1 MEKVDID
8 TLRSLS
14 SKWSLGGDKR
24 LLDLLQN
31 IHHKVVTNCTETN
44 TKLDELIN
52 KLDIA
57 SIDLQ
62 NVNNKFMALSNT
74 QFIER
79 RVYDDDVDIAPLV
92 EPPKEPPKIIDPNEE
107 LEKLKKSLQ
116 IFESMHEVVQILDS
130 DSSDDE
136 EEERLVLKP
145 KNVYA
150 DRPLPYIIGSDL
162 WRTKWHAGLVVEDSD
177 TDSAASKHEP
187 QEEYSDSEPEV
198 TDTQTDKH
206 IEKDTWISSSPS
218 AEASVSTSLTKPAK
232 PADIAAELAR
242 RLGGDMI
249 PPPPPMEAMPEPT
262 TTKVYRPEQPTTATI
277 FSNEPPPLDQVE
289 SDSEDDIFAELHRN
303 RYTHNDRTQ
312 PVANVVDELFGNVE
326 SKQSNTKNTKALF
339 DDDSESELFGD
350 KPKIKEKSPE
360 IAEESVKK
368 PVGGISLFGSNK
380 HSISIGAAILKR
392 QQPKSSDEEIDNS
405 ESPKKSNVAILKP
418 SENLTTNIP
427 VVTKDTQEKVSSQ
440 NNNKDIIEHLFTK
453 PKSKNTNNKTKQET
467 KEKIPEKKVDLFTD
481 DLFDDIDD
489 IFTSKI
495 TKTPDTRVKEKLFDS
510 DDDLF
515 NEKIISKPKE
525 SQAKRSLVFSDSD
538 DDLFKETDTKNII
551 KNSTAVDKEEMNKN
565 GSNAIV
571 QTPKLILEKEINKP
585 KSNKNENNDLFNKND
600 LTKEVVNKKD
610 TNKEFSSKLENN
622 VRNEGASLISSD
634 IPGESMLDSNKDT
647 KNNEEEAKTSSKDKN
662 NKFESILDAESDDD
676 LFKNNTV
683 SNRIKVSGLK
693 TNIFDD
699 DSEDELFGNV
709 LPISNKQVPQTK
721 NNLNINETIENRT
734 NIIDSLEKVD
744 SQASISNATSYTL
757 VTDEVVKSTTESTNV
772 SLLNDESDEELFGDK
787 SKNPTIEDTNHS
799 MLEDKALSE
808 FTNGMKNEMSQHT
821 TFQDRMLEP
830 KERGSTTSE
839 DKKSLQISYTDD
851 TVNTDFRSPL
861 VFNDDE
867 MDELL
872 TSNTKTS
879 KNIIENTS
887 DNKKQQDM
895 YLNPSE
901 NLMES
906 IINTNETN
914 ELLKSESEGV
924 CKEILQPSLPVS
936 SQSDGDILR
945 NEYNKLGFH
954 EEILKESKIV
964 YDVEEDENTFTEPL
978 DREID
983 KETSPFSDIF
993 NDVPPEFE
1001 KPKEPK
1007 RSKNVNAL
1015 FDDDSDD
1022 ETMFFKKSSDV
1033 NDELP
1038 SPDYTQERFSLFH
1051 DEPPSIEVDLTA
1063 KSSSTHNVEEIIK
1076 NSRTDLNI
1084 ETNLESSQNF
1094 KEIET
1099 TNVDCNIKN
1108 IVQNDFGT
1116 NADEFPQSLES
1127 SIRSTNA
1134 MIADKIIKLQ
1144 TDVNKTI
1151 EGEIKEKSIGKL
1163 KPVHFNINVNT
1174 LLPGVA
1180 HKKPKLV
1187 EELDGSASSKAENS
1201 EFEKKSINF
1210 KEKDSAILDNKLSK
1224 ERARIPVKRR
1234 PSTRR
1239 ARKEAARKS
1248 GIDFGDSIDSTDNSS
1263 SIDEPNKDNKTEDTN
1278 KNVTEV
1284 ESIKKYNSD
1293 ANTESSKSTTK
1304 VVYILNDED
1313 IFSDDNKNVEPNS
1326 NSQDLKS
1333 QTNYNNFGTP
1343 STIEKDKNQ
1352 NGIDKKSLFDLS
1364 DSETELFG
1372 AKKSYVTP
1380 KTKLFDSDTDDDDD
1394 LFGSKKETTVK
1405 EQKQN
1410 LLFSDESDGEL
1421 FSTSKQGKKVSKK
1434 PSEPVFE
1441 DPLSMLNQGDS

>member
-1 MEKVDID
+1 MEKVDLD

-31 IHHKVVTNCTETN
+31 IHHKVVTKCTETN
-44 TKLDELIN
+44 TKLNELIN
-52 KLDIA
+52 KLDTA

-79 RVYDDDVDIAPLV
+79 RVYDDDVDIAPPV

-116 IFESMHEVVQILDS
+116 TFESMHEVVQILDS

-136 EEERLVLKP
+136 DEERLVLKP

-150 DRPLPYIIGSDL
+150 NRPLPYIIGSEL

-187 QEEYSDSEPEV
+187 EEEYSDSEPEV

-218 AEASVSTSLTKPAK
+218 AEASVSTSLNKPAK

-262 TTKVYRPEQPTTATI
+262 TKKVYRPEQPTTATI
-277 FSNEPPPLDQVE
+277 FSNEPPPLDQVQ
-289 SDSEDDIFAELHRN
+289 SDSDEDIFAELHRN

-312 PVANVVDELFGNVE
+312 PVANVVDELFGNVSKE
-326 SKQSNTKNTKALF
+326 SSTKNTQVLC
-339 DDDSESELFGD
+339 DEDSESELFAE
-350 KPKIKEKSPE
+350 KPQIKEKSPE
-360 IAEESVKK
+360 IAEESIVKK

-392 QQPKSSDEEIDNS
+392 QQPKSSDEESDNS
-405 ESPKKSNVAILKP
+405 ESPKKSDIAKPKP
-418 SENLTTNIP
+418 SENSITNIP
-427 VVTKDTQEKVSSQ
+427 VVPKDTQEKFSSQ
-440 NNNKDIIEHLFTK
+440 SSNKDIIEHLFAK
-453 PKSKNTNNKTKQET
+453 PKSKNTKNKTTKQET
-467 KEKIPEKKVDLFTD
+467 KEKIPDKKVDLFTD

-495 TKTPDTRVKEKLFDS
+495 TKTPDTRGKEKLFDS

-515 NEKIISKPKE
+515 NEKVISKPQV

-538 DDLFKETDTKNII
+538 DDLFNETNTTKI
-551 KNSTAVDKEEMNKN
+551 KNNSTTVDKEVINKN
-565 GSNAIV
+565 GANAV
-571 QTPKLILEKEINKP
+571 DETPKPILEKEINTS
-585 KSNKNENNDLFNKND
+585 KSNKNENNYLFNNKD

-610 TNKEFSSKLENN
+610 TNKELNSKIENN
-622 VRNEGASLISSD
+622 VRNERVLLISSD
-634 IPGESMLDSNKDT
+634 FPLEIDNDT
-647 KNNEEEAKTSSKDKN
+647 KNNKEEPKKSSKDKN

-683 SNRIKVSGLK
+683 SDRIKVSSLK
-693 TNIFDD
+693 TSIFDD

-709 LPISNKQVPQTK
+709 LPISNKEMPQTK

-744 SQASISNATSYTL
+744 SQASISNATLYPI
-757 VTDEVVKSTTESTNV
+757 VPEEVVKTTEKTNV
-772 SLLNDESDEELFGDK
+772 SLFNDESDKELFGDK
-787 SKNPTIEDTNHS
+787 NENPTIEDTKSS
-799 MLEDKALSE
+799 MLEDTVLSN
-808 FTNGMKNEMSQHT
+808 FSTEMSQHKT
-821 TFQDRMLEP
+821 IFQDPSNKVINREP
-830 KERGSTTSE
+830 NKSSATIE
-839 DKKSLQISYTDD
+839 DKKSLQISYVNLDD

-872 TSNTKTS
+872 TSNSKTS
-879 KNIIENTS
+879 KNIIENTP
-887 DNKKQQDM
+887 DNKKRQEM
-895 YLNPSE
+895 YLNAPE

-906 IINTNETN
+906 IINTNATN
-914 ELLKSESEGV
+914 EILKSESEGV
-924 CKEILQPSLPVS
+924 YKETLQPSLPVS
-936 SQSDGDILR
+936 SQTDGDIQK
-945 NEYNKLGFH
+945 NEYNKLEFH

-978 DREID
+978 D
-983 KETSPFSDIF
+983 KETSPFSEIF

-1033 NDELP
+1033 SDDLP
-1038 SPDYTQERFSLFH
+1038 SPDYTQARFSLFH
-1051 DEPPSIEVDLTA
+1051 DEPPSIDVDFTE
-1063 KSSSTHNVEEIIK
+1063 KSSKSLNVEEIIK
-1076 NSRTDLNI
+1076 NTQTDLSK
-1084 ETNLESSQNF
+1084 EKKLVSSQNF
-1094 KEIET
+1094 NEIET
-1099 TNVDCNIKN
+1099 TNVDRNIKKN
-1108 IVQNDFGT
+1108 LPNDFDI

-1134 MIADKIIKLQ
+1134 MISDKIIKLQ
-1144 TDVNKTI
+1144 TDVKKPI
-1151 EGEIKEKSIGKL
+1151 EIKEKSIGKL

-1174 LLPGVA
+1174 LLPGAA

-1187 EELDGSASSKAENS
+1187 EELDGSASSKAENN
-1201 EFEKKSINF
+1201 EFEKKTNNF
-1210 KEKDSAILDNKLSK
+1210 KEKESAILDNKLSK

-1239 ARKEAARKS
+1239 ARLEAARKS
-1248 GIDFGDSIDSTDNSS
+1248 GIDFGESIDSTDNSS
-1263 SIDEPNKDNKTEDTN
+1263 SIDEPSKDNTIEDTN

-1284 ESIKKYNSD
+1284 ESIKIYNSD
-1293 ANTESSKSTTK
+1293 AESSKSTTK

-1313 IFSDDNKNVEPNS
+1313 IFSDENKNVQTDSNCQDL
-1326 NSQDLKS
+1326 NSQTSYKNVD
-1333 QTNYNNFGTP
+1333 TP
-1343 STIEKDKNQ
+1343 STTEKDTNQ
-1352 NGIDKKSLFDLS
+1352 NGIDKKSIFDLS

-1372 AKKSYVTP
+1372 AKKSNVTP
-1380 KTKLFDSDTDDDDD
+1380 KTKLFDSDTDDDND
-1394 LFGSKKETTVK
+1394 LFGSKKQITVK
-1405 EQKQN
+1405 EEKQN

-1421 FSTSKQGKKVSKK
+1421 FSTSKQEKKISNK
-1434 PSEPVFE
+1434 PSEPVFQ
-1441 DPLSMLNQGDS
+1441 DPLSMLNQDDS